1 MKARKLLNQLD
12 NIEST
17 LNEYSF
23 EELNTKNSALLKKSF
38 DEFKGRLE
46 QMVFQGVPAVSQQWT
61 PNSNEQD
68 ILEENPLPVGGKSNA
83 TKLIANVSHEIRT
96 PLNGIIGFTDLL
108 KEEKL
113 SQNQLEKV
121 EAIQV
126 ASNSLLEIIN
136 ELLEFSKLSEGL
148 ETINQDDFNFDG
160 VIDNILYLC
169 NTLITNDK
177 VVLRSKIDPSI
188 PKVLKGDAAKLS
200 QVLLNLIG
208 NAIKFVEEGEIL
220 LEISLKNHRNDTIN
234 LEFVVSDT
242 GIGISEENIKHIFGY
257 FRQAD
262 NYTAVNYG
270 GSGLGLNIV
279 KQIIELLNGNIEV
292 QSKLGRGTVFKF
304 NLPFKK
310 GNESSIPQKNPE
322 INDQISVDNPIKG
335 KKILVFEDNSM
346 NQRLFKQ
353 RLKAWGC
360 KSYVTDD
367 GPAGLKFLEEH
378 NIDLIL
384 MDLRMPGMSGVEIT
398 KQIRESKSPQIK
410 NIPIIVVT
418 ADITAHEKEDC
429 SAYGID
435 DLILKPFNP
444 EELLM
449 KLIDNCGRG
458 QISGIGTLNEEEMH
472 QTALPSSKRINL
484 KTLQD
489 DSFGE
494 HDFLEEL
501 VGLFKLNI
509 LEFIGAYS
517 VHLKNEDYDSLA
529 FASHKIKS
537 GLKMVQATTLLN
549 IVLRVQ
555 TLSKE
560 KKNLD
565 ELKGLLVSFTQEYDL
580 VERDIDNE
588 LKKLKNEK

>member
-136 ELLEFSKLSEGL
+136 ELLEFTKLSEGL

-322 INDQISVDNPIKG
+322 INDQISVDNPLKG

-458 QISGIGTLNEEEMH
+458 QISRKGTLNEEEMH
-472 QTALPSSKRINL
+472 QTALPCPKRINL

>member
-1 MKARKLLNQLD
+1 LKARKLLNQLD

>member
-46 QMVFQGVPAVSQQWT
+46 QMVFQGIPAVSQQWT

-136 ELLEFSKLSEGL
+136 ELLEFTKLSEGL

-322 INDQISVDNPIKG
+322 INDQISVDNPLKG

-458 QISGIGTLNEEEMH
+458 QISRKGTLNEEEMH
-472 QTALPSSKRINL
+472 QTALPCPKRINL

>member
-136 ELLEFSKLSEGL
+136 ELLEFTKLSEGL

-378 NIDLIL
+378 SIDLIL

-458 QISGIGTLNEEEMH
+458 QISGKGTLNEEEMH
-472 QTALPSSKRINL
+472 QTALPSPKRINL

-509 LEFIGAYS
+509 IEFVGAYS